1 MGMKFKRKYVSR
13 SIHAVFIAG
22 IILFWVMAPETV
34 LRTFNPEQ
42 QRTVVLLLV
51 VIYLWTI
58 SKMPTG
64 AASILILAMII
75 ILDLTDS
82 VEGAMTGFLSSA
94 LYFILIL
101 SILSQVLIK
110 TDSDKVIT
118 SKILKIKNIT
128 PKKIAM
134 ILPVF
139 MSLLPVMMPSAFAR
153 LKTVLS
159 FVNGL
164 NDAFQFSE
172 ESVFKKYAMYVT
184 GLVNQNSTMIVYTG
198 GGYPVLAAQLLKDY
212 GVADLSWVSWF
223 LIIAPPLWCALIVT
237 SVFSWFYLKF
247 SYSSESAEGFTL
259 DENTHGADHHEYRA
273 TKMFW
278 FVIVTY
284 ALMIATWIFTDSG
297 TVPTLLPPM
306 ILTVIY
312 ALPKIQLITNEDIR
326 AFNWE
331 NFLLIGASLSIGSI
345 LDQNGTARMI
355 AEQLLRLVPEHAT
368 MVLNIVI
375 VTGIVFLFRMIFIV
389 PTSAVI
395 VIFPVMIS
403 YADMTGIPALS
414 LAFIVIM
421 IIGGTNILPIH
432 SPTLYF
438 AFKEGVLSR
447 KDHYIMATFSS
458 FTFFIIS
465 ILAAGMYWILW

>member
-1 MGMKFKRKYVSR
+1 MTFKRRYANR
-13 SIHAVFIAG
+13 SMHAAFITG
-22 IILFWVMAPETV
+22 IILFSVVAPDTV
-34 LRTFNPEQ
+34 LQNFNPEQ
-42 QRTVVLLLV
+42 QRTVVLLLLA
-51 VIYLWTI
+51 IYLWTV

-75 ILDLTDS
+75 IMNLTDS
-82 VEGAMTGFLSSA
+82 VEDAMAGFLSSA

-101 SILSQVLIK
+101 SVLSQVLIK
-110 TDSDKVIT
+110 TDADKVIT
-118 SKILKIKNIT
+118 SKILKIKNIS
-128 PKKIAM
+128 PKKIAL
-134 ILPVF
+134 ILPLF

-153 LKTVLS
+153 LKTVLP

-172 ESVFKKYAMYVT
+172 GSVFRKYAMYVT

-212 GVADLSWVSWF
+212 GVADLSWISWF
-223 LIIAPPLWCALIVT
+223 LIIAPPLWCALIIT
-237 SVFSWFYLKF
+237 SVFSWFYLKL
-247 SYSSESAEGFTL
+247 SYPSESTKDFTP
-259 DENTHGADHHEYRA
+259 DENTQVTDHDEYKA

-278 FVIVTY
+278 FVIATFT
-284 ALMIATWIFTDSG
+284 LMIATWIFTDSG

-312 ALPKIQLITNEDIR
+312 ALPKIELITNEDIR

-331 NFLLIGASLSIGSI
+331 NFLLIGASLSIGVI

-355 AEQLLRLVPEHAT
+355 AEQLLRLVPENAAMT
-368 MVLNIVI
+368 LNIVI
-375 VTGIVFLFRMIFIV
+375 VTVIVFLFRMIFIV

-395 VIFPVMIS
+395 VIFPVMLS

-447 KDHYIMATFSS
+447 KDHYIMAAFSS
-458 FTFFIIS
+458 FTFLVIS
-465 ILAAGMYWILW
+465 ILAASFYWIFW